1 MLYPAPES
9 VKSENGELGRGDS
22 INGAI
27 RTKDHLFMSIHAH
40 VSDAEAYIVNGPVVA
55 RGVQGHS
62 CELACVFTVI
72 DAAKLDT
79 GRAV

>member
-1 MLYPAPES
+1 MLCPAPVS
-9 VKSENGELGRGDS
+9 VKSENGELGRGGY
-22 INGAI
+22 INGAR
-27 RTKDHLFMSIHAH
+27 RTKNNLCMSIHAQ
-40 VSDAEAYIVNGPVVA
+40 VSKAEVYIVDGPVAV
-55 RGVQGHS
+55 RGVQGRS